1 VYLVLSE
8 TKVQR
13 FKEMSLQEHLRELRT
28 RLFKASVSIVIGTVI
43 AWVFYPQIFEILSQ
57 PVNAIVEQA
66 QANGRDVRLV
76 LGGVADAFVL
86 QIKVSVVTSMLVT
99 APLWIYQLWRF
110 ITPGLYRKEKLRAYL
125 FAGVATPLFI
135 SGAVLAYIFLPVGLN
150 ILFGFT
156 PLGVGNYVPVDRYL
170 SFFLRMVLVFG
181 ISFLAPLFIVMLNLF
196 DVLEAKAI
204 TSRWRLVVLIV
215 FAFAAIATPTGDPVN
230 MTLLAVPV
238 LLLISIA
245 TGIAWVNDRRRA
257 RSRAEDPV
265 LGLSDDE
272 ASPEPKPS
280 TDI

>member
-1 VYLVLSE
+1 MPA

-13 FKEMSLQEHLRELRT
+13 FKEMSLIEHLRELRN
-28 RLFKASVSIVIGTVI
+28 RLFKASLAIVIGTVL
-43 AWVFYPQIFEILSQ
+43 AWGFYPQIFEILSQ
-57 PVNAIVEQA
+57 PVNVIVEQA

-76 LGGVADAFVL
+76 LGGVADAFIL

-99 APLWIYQLWRF
+99 SPIWIYQLWRF
-110 ITPGLYRKEKLRAYL
+110 VTPGLYRKEKLRAYL
-125 FAGVATPLFI
+125 FAGVATPLFV
-135 SGAVLAYIFLPVGLN
+135 SGAVLAYIFLPIGLN

-181 ISFLAPLFIVMLNLF
+181 ISFLAPLFIVMLNIF
-196 DVLEAKAI
+196 DMLEAKAI
-204 TSRWRLVVLIV
+204 TSRWRVVVLSV
-215 FAFAAIATPTGDPVN
+215 FAFAAVATPTGDPVN

-245 TGIAWVNDRRRA
+245 TFIAWLNDKRRA
-257 RSRAEDPV
+257 RTRANDPV

-280 TDI
+280 TEL

>member
-1 VYLVLSE
+1 MPA

-13 FKEMSLQEHLRELRT
+13 FKEMSLIEHLRELRN
-28 RLFKASVSIVIGTVI
+28 RLFKASLAIVIGTVL
-43 AWVFYPQIFEILSQ
+43 AWGFYPQIFEVLSQ
-57 PVNAIVEQA
+57 PVNEIVEEA
-66 QANGRDVRLV
+66 QENGRDVRLV
-76 LGGVADAFVL
+76 LGGVADAFIL
-86 QIKVSVVTSMLVT
+86 QIKVSVVTSMLLT
-99 APLWIYQLWRF
+99 SPIWLYQLWRF

-125 FAGVATPLFI
+125 FVSVAVPLFV
-135 SGAVLAYIFLPVGLN
+135 SGAVLAYIFLPIGLN

-181 ISFLAPLFIVMLNLF
+181 ISFLAPLFIVMLNIF

-204 TSRWRLVVLIV
+204 TSRWRVVVLSV
-215 FAFAAIATPTGDPVN
+215 FAFAAVATPTGDPVN
-230 MTLLAVPV
+230 MTLLAAPV

-245 TGIAWVNDRRRA
+245 TFIAWLNDKRRA
-257 RSRAEDPV
+257 RKRKDDPV

-280 TDI
+280 TDL

>member
-1 VYLVLSE
+1 LPA

-13 FKEMSLQEHLRELRT
+13 FKEMSLIEHLRELRN
-28 RLFKASVSIVIGTVI
+28 RLFKASLAIVIGTVL
-43 AWVFYPQIFEILSQ
+43 AWGFYPQIFEVLSQ
-57 PVNAIVEQA
+57 PVNEIVEKSQEK
-66 QANGRDVRLV
+66 GRDVRLV
-76 LGGVADAFVL
+76 LGGVADAFIL
-86 QIKVSVVTSMLVT
+86 QIKVSVVTSMLLT
-99 APLWIYQLWRF
+99 SPIWLYQLWRF

-125 FAGVATPLFI
+125 FVSVAVPLFV
-135 SGAVLAYIFLPVGLN
+135 SGAVLAYIFLPIGLN

-181 ISFLAPLFIVMLNLF
+181 ISFLAPLFIVMLNIF

-204 TSRWRLVVLIV
+204 TSRWRVVVLSV
-215 FAFAAIATPTGDPVN
+215 FAFAAVATPTGDPVN
-230 MTLLAVPV
+230 MTLLAAPV

-245 TGIAWVNDRRRA
+245 TFIAWLNDKRRA
-257 RSRAEDPV
+257 RKRKDDPV

-280 TDI
+280 TDL

>member
-1 VYLVLSE
+1 MPA

-13 FKEMSLQEHLRELRT
+13 FKEMSLIEHLRELRN
-28 RLFKASVSIVIGTVI
+28 RLFKASLAIVIGTVV
-43 AWVFYPQIFEILSQ
+43 AWSFYPQIFEILSQ
-57 PVNAIVEQA
+57 PVNVIVEKA
-66 QANGRDVRLV
+66 QENGRDVRLV

-99 APLWIYQLWRF
+99 SPIWIYQLWRF

-125 FAGVATPLFI
+125 FVSVAVPLFV
-135 SGAVLAYIFLPVGLN
+135 SGAVLAYIFLPIGLN
-150 ILFGFT
+150 LLFGFT

-181 ISFLAPLFIVMLNLF
+181 ISFLAPLFIVMLNIF

-204 TSRWRLVVLIV
+204 TSRWRVVVLSV
-215 FAFAAIATPTGDPVN
+215 FAFAAVATPTGDPVN
-230 MTLLAVPV
+230 MTLLAAPV

-245 TGIAWVNDRRRA
+245 TFIAWLNDKRRA
-257 RSRAEDPV
+257 RSRKEDPI

-280 TDI
+280 TDL

>member
-1 VYLVLSE
+1 MPA

-13 FKEMSLQEHLRELRT
+13 FKEMSLIEHLRELRS
-28 RLFKASVSIVIGTVI
+28 RLFKASVAIVIGTVA
-43 AWVFYPQIFEILSQ
+43 AWGFYPQIFDILSQ
-57 PVNAIVEQA
+57 PVNEIVEKA

-76 LGGVADAFVL
+76 LGGVADAFIL

-99 APLWIYQLWRF
+99 CPIWIYQLWRF

-125 FAGVATPLFI
+125 FAAVATPLFVG
-135 SGAVLAYIFLPVGLN
+135 GAVLAYLLLPLGLS

-181 ISFLAPLFIVMLNLF
+181 ISFLTPLFIVMLNIF
-196 DVLEAKAI
+196 DMLEAKAI
-204 TSRWRLVVLIV
+204 TSRWRVVVLGV
-215 FAFAAIATPTGDPVN
+215 FTFAAVATPTGDPVN
-230 MTLLAVPV
+230 MTLLAAPV

-245 TGIAWVNDRRRA
+245 TFIAWLNDKRRA
-257 RSRAEDPV
+257 RKRQDDPV

-272 ASPEPKPS
+272 ASPEPKPA
-280 TDI
+280 TDL

>member
-1 VYLVLSE
+1 LPA

-13 FKEMSLQEHLRELRT
+13 FKEMSLIEHLRELRT
-28 RLFKASVSIVIGTVI
+28 RLFKASLAIVIGTVV
-43 AWVFYPQIFEILSQ
+43 AWGFYPQIFEILSQ
-57 PVNAIVEQA
+57 PVNVIVEQA

-76 LGGVADAFVL
+76 LGGVADAFIL

-99 APLWIYQLWRF
+99 SPIWIYQLWRF

-125 FAGVATPLFI
+125 FAGVATPLFV
-135 SGAVLAYIFLPVGLN
+135 SGAVLAYIFLPIGLN
-150 ILFGFT
+150 LLFGFT

-181 ISFLAPLFIVMLNLF
+181 ISFLAPLFIVMLNIF
-196 DVLEAKAI
+196 DMLEAKAI
-204 TSRWRLVVLIV
+204 TSRWRVVVLSV
-215 FAFAAIATPTGDPVN
+215 FAFAAVATPTGDPVN
-230 MTLLAVPV
+230 MTLLAAPV

-245 TGIAWVNDRRRA
+245 TFIAWLNDKRRA
-257 RSRAEDPV
+257 RSRANDPV

-280 TDI
+280 TYL

>member
-1 VYLVLSE
+1 MHA

-13 FKEMSLQEHLRELRT
+13 FKEMSLIEHLRELRN
-28 RLFKASVSIVIGTVI
+28 RLFKASLAIVIGTVL
-43 AWVFYPQIFEILSQ
+43 AWGFYPQIFEVLSQ
-57 PVNAIVEQA
+57 PVNEIVEKA
-66 QANGRDVRLV
+66 QENGRDVRLV
-76 LGGVADAFVL
+76 LGGVADAFIL
-86 QIKVSVVTSMLVT
+86 QIKVSVVTSMLLT
-99 APLWIYQLWRF
+99 SPIWLYQLWRF

-125 FAGVATPLFI
+125 FVSVAVPLFV
-135 SGAVLAYIFLPVGLN
+135 SGAVLAYIFLPIGLN

-181 ISFLAPLFIVMLNLF
+181 ISFLAPLFIVMLNIF

-204 TSRWRLVVLIV
+204 TSRWRVVVLSV
-215 FAFAAIATPTGDPVN
+215 FAFAAVATPTGDPVN
-230 MTLLAVPV
+230 MTLLAAPV

-245 TGIAWVNDRRRA
+245 TFIAWLNDKRRA
-257 RSRAEDPV
+257 RKRKDDPV

-280 TDI
+280 TDL

>member
-1 VYLVLSE
+1 M
-8 TKVQR
+8 R
-13 FKEMSLQEHLRELRT
+13 KELYFGFSIM
-28 RLFKASVSIVIGTVI
+28 AAIVIGTVL
-43 AWVFYPQIFEILSQ
+43 AWGFYPQIFEVLSQ
-57 PVNAIVEQA
+57 PVNEIVEKA
-66 QANGRDVRLV
+66 QENGRDVRLV

-86 QIKVSVVTSMLVT
+86 QIKVSVVTSMLLT
-99 APLWIYQLWRF
+99 SPIWLYQLWRF

-125 FAGVATPLFI
+125 FVSVAVPLFV
-135 SGAVLAYIFLPVGLN
+135 SGAVLAYIFLPIGLN

-181 ISFLAPLFIVMLNLF
+181 ISFLAPLFIVVLNIF

-204 TSRWRLVVLIV
+204 TSRWRVVVLSV
-215 FAFAAIATPTGDPVN
+215 FAFAAVATPTGDPVN
-230 MTLLAVPV
+230 MTLLAAPV

-245 TGIAWVNDRRRA
+245 TFIAWLNDKRRA
-257 RSRAEDPV
+257 RKRKDDPV

-280 TDI
+280 TDL

>member
-1 VYLVLSE
+1 MPA

-13 FKEMSLQEHLRELRT
+13 FKEMSLIEHLRELRS
-28 RLFKASVSIVIGTVI
+28 RLFKASVAIVIGTVA
-43 AWVFYPQIFEILSQ
+43 AWGFYPQIFDILSQ
-57 PVNAIVEQA
+57 PVNEIVEKA

-86 QIKVSVVTSMLVT
+86 QIKVSVVTSLLVT
-99 APLWIYQLWRF
+99 CPIWIYQLWRF

-125 FAGVATPLFI
+125 FAAVATPLFVG
-135 SGAVLAYIFLPVGLN
+135 GAVLAYLLLPLGLS

-181 ISFLAPLFIVMLNLF
+181 ISFLTPLFIVMLNIF
-196 DVLEAKAI
+196 DMLEAKAI
-204 TSRWRLVVLIV
+204 TSRWRVVVLGV
-215 FAFAAIATPTGDPVN
+215 FTFAAVATPTGDPVN
-230 MTLLAVPV
+230 MTLLAAPV

-245 TGIAWVNDRRRA
+245 TFIAWLNDKRRA
-257 RSRAEDPV
+257 RKRQDDPV

-272 ASPEPKPS
+272 ASPEPKPA
-280 TDI
+280 TDL

>member
-1 VYLVLSE
+1 MPA

-13 FKEMSLQEHLRELRT
+13 FKEMSLIEHLRELRN
-28 RLFKASVSIVIGTVI
+28 RLFRASLAIVIGTVV
-43 AWVFYPQIFEILSQ
+43 AWGFYPQIFEILSQ
-57 PVNAIVEQA
+57 PVNVIVEKA
-66 QANGRDVRLV
+66 QENGRDVRLV

-99 APLWIYQLWRF
+99 SPIWIYQLWRF

-125 FAGVATPLFI
+125 FVSVAVPLFV
-135 SGAVLAYIFLPVGLN
+135 SGAVLAYIFLPIGLN
-150 ILFGFT
+150 LLFGFT

-181 ISFLAPLFIVMLNLF
+181 ISFLAPLFIVMLNIF

-204 TSRWRLVVLIV
+204 TSRWRVVVLSV
-215 FAFAAIATPTGDPVN
+215 FAFAAVATPTGDPVN
-230 MTLLAVPV
+230 MTLLAAPV

-245 TGIAWVNDRRRA
+245 TFIAWLNDKRRA
-257 RSRAEDPV
+257 RSRKEDPI

-280 TDI
+280 TDL

>member
-1 VYLVLSE
+1 MPA

-13 FKEMSLQEHLRELRT
+13 FKEMSLIEHLRELRN
-28 RLFKASVSIVIGTVI
+28 RLFKASLAIVIGTVI
-43 AWVFYPQIFEILSQ
+43 AWGFYPQIFEILSQ
-57 PVNAIVEQA
+57 PVNVIVEKA
-66 QANGRDVRLV
+66 QENGRDVRLV

-99 APLWIYQLWRF
+99 SPIWIYQLWRF

-125 FAGVATPLFI
+125 FVSVAVPLFV
-135 SGAVLAYIFLPVGLN
+135 SGAVLAYIFLPIGLN
-150 ILFGFT
+150 LLFGFT

-181 ISFLAPLFIVMLNLF
+181 ISFLAPLFIVMLNIF

-204 TSRWRLVVLIV
+204 TSRWRVVVLSV
-215 FAFAAIATPTGDPVN
+215 FAFAAVATPTGDPVN
-230 MTLLAVPV
+230 MTLLAAPV

-245 TGIAWVNDRRRA
+245 TFIAWLNDKRRA
-257 RSRAEDPV
+257 RARKADPV

-280 TDI
+280 TDL

>member
-1 VYLVLSE
+1 MPA

-13 FKEMSLQEHLRELRT
+13 FKEMSLIEHLRELRN
-28 RLFKASVSIVIGTVI
+28 RLFKASLAIVIGTVL
-43 AWVFYPQIFEILSQ
+43 AWGFYPQIFEILSQ
-57 PVNAIVEQA
+57 PVNEIVEKA
-66 QANGRDVRLV
+66 QENGRDVRLV

-99 APLWIYQLWRF
+99 SPIWIYQLWRF

-125 FAGVATPLFI
+125 FVSVAVPLFV
-135 SGAVLAYIFLPVGLN
+135 SGAVLAYIFLPIGLN

-181 ISFLAPLFIVMLNLF
+181 ISFLAPLFIVMLNIF

-204 TSRWRLVVLIV
+204 TSRWRVVVLSV
-215 FAFAAIATPTGDPVN
+215 FAFAAVATPTGDPVN
-230 MTLLAVPV
+230 MTLLAAPV

-245 TGIAWVNDRRRA
+245 TFIAWLNDKRRA
-257 RSRAEDPV
+257 RARKADPV

-280 TDI
+280 NDL

>member
-1 VYLVLSE
+1 LPA

-13 FKEMSLQEHLRELRT
+13 FKEMSLIEHLRELRN
-28 RLFKASVSIVIGTVI
+28 RLFKASLAIVIGTVL
-43 AWVFYPQIFEILSQ
+43 AWGFYPQIFEVLSQ
-57 PVNAIVEQA
+57 PVNEIVEKA
-66 QANGRDVRLV
+66 QENGRDVRLV

-86 QIKVSVVTSMLVT
+86 QIKVSVVTSMLLT
-99 APLWIYQLWRF
+99 SPIWIYQLWRF

-125 FAGVATPLFI
+125 FVSVAVPLFV
-135 SGAVLAYIFLPVGLN
+135 SGAVLAYIFLPIGLN

-181 ISFLAPLFIVMLNLF
+181 ISFLAPLFIVMLNIF

-204 TSRWRLVVLIV
+204 TSRWRVVVLSV
-215 FAFAAIATPTGDPVN
+215 FAFAAVATPTGDPVN
-230 MTLLAVPV
+230 MTLLAAPV

-245 TGIAWVNDRRRA
+245 TFIAWLNDKRRA
-257 RSRAEDPV
+257 RKRKDDPV

-272 ASPEPKPS
+272 ASAEPKPS
-280 TDI
+280 TDL

>member
-1 VYLVLSE
+1 LPA

-13 FKEMSLQEHLRELRT
+13 FKEMSLIEHLRELRN
-28 RLFKASVSIVIGTVI
+28 RLFKASLAIVIGTVV
-43 AWVFYPQIFEILSQ
+43 AWSFYPQIFEVLSQ
-57 PVNAIVEQA
+57 PVNEIVEKA
-66 QANGRDVRLV
+66 QENGRDVRLV

-86 QIKVSVVTSMLVT
+86 QIKVSVVTSMLLT
-99 APLWIYQLWRF
+99 SPIWLYQLWRF

-125 FAGVATPLFI
+125 FVSVAVPLFV
-135 SGAVLAYIFLPVGLN
+135 SGAVLAYIFLPIGLN

-181 ISFLAPLFIVMLNLF
+181 ISFLAPLFIVMLNIF

-204 TSRWRLVVLIV
+204 TSRWRVVVLSV
-215 FAFAAIATPTGDPVN
+215 FAFAAVATPTGDPVN
-230 MTLLAVPV
+230 MTLLAAPV

-245 TGIAWVNDRRRA
+245 TFIAWLNDKRRA
-257 RSRAEDPV
+257 RKRKDDPV

-280 TDI
+280 TDL

>member
-1 VYLVLSE
+1 MPA

-13 FKEMSLQEHLRELRT
+13 FKEMSLIEHLRELRN
-28 RLFKASVSIVIGTVI
+28 RLFKASLAIVIGTVV
-43 AWVFYPQIFEILSQ
+43 AWSFYPQIFEILSQ
-57 PVNAIVEQA
+57 PVNVIVEKA
-66 QANGRDVRLV
+66 QENGRDVRLV

-99 APLWIYQLWRF
+99 SPIWIYQLWRF

-125 FAGVATPLFI
+125 FVSVAVPLFV
-135 SGAVLAYIFLPVGLN
+135 SGAVLAYIFLPIGLN
-150 ILFGFT
+150 LLFGFT

-181 ISFLAPLFIVMLNLF
+181 ISFLAPLFIVMLNIF

-204 TSRWRLVVLIV
+204 TSRWRVVVLSV
-215 FAFAAIATPTGDPVN
+215 FAFAAVATPTGDPVN
-230 MTLLAVPV
+230 MTLLAAPV

-245 TGIAWVNDRRRA
+245 TFIAWLNDKRRA
-257 RSRAEDPV
+257 RVRKDDPV

-280 TDI
+280 TDL

>member
-1 VYLVLSE
+1 MPA

-13 FKEMSLQEHLRELRT
+13 FKEMSLIEHLRELRN
-28 RLFKASVSIVIGTVI
+28 RLFKASLAIVIGTVL
-43 AWVFYPQIFEILSQ
+43 AWGFYPQIFEVLSQ
-57 PVNAIVEQA
+57 PVNEIVEKA
-66 QANGRDVRLV
+66 QENGRDVRLV
-76 LGGVADAFVL
+76 LGGVADAFIL
-86 QIKVSVVTSMLVT
+86 QIKVSVVTSMLLT
-99 APLWIYQLWRF
+99 SPIWLYQLWRF

-125 FAGVATPLFI
+125 FVSVAVPLFV
-135 SGAVLAYIFLPVGLN
+135 SGAVLAYIFLPIGLN

-181 ISFLAPLFIVMLNLF
+181 ISFLAPLFIVMLNIF

-204 TSRWRLVVLIV
+204 TSRWRVVVLSV
-215 FAFAAIATPTGDPVN
+215 FAFAAVATPTGDPVN
-230 MTLLAVPV
+230 MTLLAAPV

-245 TGIAWVNDRRRA
+245 TFIAWLNDKRRA
-257 RSRAEDPV
+257 RTRKDDPV

-280 TDI
+280 TDL